1 MILFNTLAIIE
12 VMDKEPSI
20 LGIWVGAIG
29 FGSLGFFLARRRWWW
44 ALPVVTL
51 IVVGFLRTWAE
62 WTDPFVGPAIA
73 EEAGKSY
80 PLHLI
85 ASTVLSC
92 GVIALGMIRPRRAA

>member
-62 WTDPFVGPAIA
+62 WTDPSSGLQLRRRLVN
-73 EEAGKSY
+73 
-80 PLHLI
+80 H
-85 ASTVLSC
+85 
-92 GVIALGMIRPRRAA
+92 IRFISSHRPCSAAA